1 MKRIV
6 RFSVNVVV
14 INEPENLAKDLQNA
28 RKSDY
33 IPHKAD
39 MLRME
44 RMLTPILEEGHRKQI
59 CNKLYGQFYDA

>member
-1 MKRIV
+1 M
-6 RFSVNVVV
+6 VV
-14 INEPENLAKDLQNA
+14 INGPEKNA

-33 IPHKAD
+33 IPRKAG

-44 RMLTPILEEGHRKQI
+44 RMLTLILEEGHRKQI